1 MKIIAISGSLR
12 PNSSNTALLY
22 VVAKLAPKD
31 PKDLDLTIYKGLA
44 DLPHFTPELDGDTL
58 PTSVRDWRAVLEKCD
73 GVIISTPEYA
83 YGMPGVLKNALDWIV
98 SSGELVGK
106 PVATIS
112 ASPSELGG
120 SKAHASLVLTLTA
133 LAANLVEGGSVT
145 IPFIGKKL
153 NASGE
158 LTDLNTVQSL
168 KFLLDALVRVITP
181 GSPIFSG
188 VRRKA
193 IQG

>member
-1 MKIIAISGSLR
+1 M
-12 PNSSNTALLY
+12 
-22 VVAKLAPKD
+22 
-31 PKDLDLTIYKGLA
+31 
-44 DLPHFTPELDGDTL
+44 PHFTPELDGDTL
-58 PTSVRDWRAVLEKCD
+58 PTSVRDWRAVLEKYD

-145 IPFIGKKL
+145 ISFIGKKL
-153 NASGE
+153 NANGE

-168 KFLLDALVRVITP
+168 KFLLDALVRGI
-181 GSPIFSG
+181 IDN
-188 VRRKA
+188 RK
-193 IQG
+193 